1 MYIISTYVVCIR
13 LVDIT
18 AMIQRDAGQV
28 SNPLLPPIYFNVE
41 SRIGLYIGTY
51 TLSCKWMSE
60 RFRLAS
66 SCSIS
71 TACQPAN

>member
-1 MYIISTYVVCIR
+1 MYIISTCVVCIR

-41 SRIGLYIGTY
+41 SRIGLYRD
-51 TLSCKWMSE
+51 LHVK
-60 RFRLAS
+60 L
-66 SCSIS
+66 
-71 TACQPAN
+71 